1 MYCSHRSNVKDFV
14 TPFLML
20 VLRNA
25 YNGVYI
31 RSEESSLEGKPE
43 SGGEKVSHFS
53 ARIFEINNIY

>member
-1 MYCSHRSNVKDFV
+1 
-14 TPFLML
+14 ML

-25 YNGVYI
+25 YNGVHI

-43 SGGEKVSHFS
+43 SVGEKVSHFS